1 MGIPQFGE
9 FKQLQCENLTAS
21 QSLTTKNVSFNE
33 GDKFLNVKDN
43 NGKSIFYV
51 NSQGASINKI
61 ERNVSLENIEDFP
74 DLKVGV
80 LRMQKN
86 RLHFSKY
93 LELDE
98 LEVES
103 ANINNLEVLNLKL
116 NKLNLPTLNADN
128 ITNLNLQTKSINT
141 DEAKITNLTTNELSS
156 KRIITE
162 DIKTNT
168 LSFNDLKIE
177 KMNTKEV
184 LTTTISSTELTSKK
198 ANFDSL
204 VSDDAGIA
212 KLECKNIMVQ
222 NIDIIESANVKVL
235 NNEEAYI
242 ADAHIAEAE
251 IKILKVDKINKPCA
265 EFGSLKKPL
274 ELNIVHNPVLDVN
287 NEQNNIKIYNSIT
300 NKTPQNKFEL
310 INLPDANYNISVI
323 CHNQAINVVYNL
335 CKINDK
341 TYIHSRFSELP
352 KDLVVEIFFERI

>member
-9 FKQLQCENLTAS
+9 FKRLQCEDLTAS
-21 QSLTTKNVSFNE
+21 QSLTTKNVSFND

-51 NSQGASINKI
+51 NSQGASIDHI
-61 ERNVSLENIEDFP
+61 EKNVFLENIEDFP
-74 DLKVGV
+74 VLKVGV

-86 RLHFSKY
+86 RLHFSKN

-116 NKLNLPTLNADN
+116 NKLNLPSLNADN
-128 ITNLNLQTKSINT
+128 ITNINLQTKSINA

-156 KRIITE
+156 KRIVTE

-168 LSFNDLKIE
+168 LSFDDLKTN
-177 KMNTKEV
+177 KMNTNEV
-184 LTTTISSTELTSKK
+184 VTNTINSTELTSKK

-242 ADAHIAEAE
+242 ADAHMAEAE
-251 IKILKVDKINKPCA
+251 IKILKVDKIYKPCA
-265 EFGSLKKPL
+265 EFGSLEKPL

-287 NEQNNIKIYNSIT
+287 NEQNNIKIFNSIT

-335 CKINDK
+335 CKLNGK
-341 TYIHSRFSELP
+341 TYIHSRFTELP
-352 KDLVVEIFFERI
+352 KDLIVELYLERI

>member
-9 FKQLQCENLTAS
+9 FKQLTCDNLTAS
-21 QSLTTKNVSFNE
+21 QSFTSKNVTFNE

-51 NSQGASINKI
+51 NNQGASINQI
-61 ERNVSLENIEDFP
+61 EKSISLENIEDFP

-86 RLHFSKY
+86 RLHFSKD

-128 ITNLNLQTKSINT
+128 ITNSNLQTKSINA

-156 KRIITE
+156 KTIVTE

-168 LSFNDLKIE
+168 LSFDDLKTD
-177 KMNTKEV
+177 KVNTNEV
-184 LTTTISSTELTSKK
+184 ITDTINSTELSSKK
-198 ANFDSL
+198 ANIDSL

-222 NIDIIESANVKVL
+222 NIDIIETANVKVL

-251 IKILKVDKINKPCA
+251 IKILKVDKIYKPCA

-274 ELNIVHNPVLDVN
+274 ELNAVHNPVLDVN
-287 NEQNNIKIYNSIT
+287 NEQNNIIIYNSIT
-300 NKTPQNKFEL
+300 NKAPQNKFEL
-310 INLPDANYNISVI
+310 INLPDAKYNISVI
-323 CHNQAINVVYNL
+323 CYNQAINVVYNL
-335 CKINDK
+335 CKINEK

-352 KDLVVEIFFERI
+352 KDLVVEIYLERI